1 MRRHFVIPDA
11 QVRPGSPT
19 DHLEWI
25 GKAIVEYA
33 PDTVVCLGDFAD
45 MHSLSSYKSALE
57 SEGARYW
64 TDIIAAREAMDV
76 LMAPLKS
83 KWGAKLHRPGA
94 PRLVL
99 TLGNHEHR
107 IQRAIDQN
115 PVFDTA
121 IGMHNLP
128 YEDWEV
134 YDFLEQV
141 TIDGVTYCHFFQKR
155 GSGGAVSGMI
165 ETRTKTIGYP
175 FVQGHQQGLK
185 TGMHEKSNGELVRG
199 LVAGSC
205 LHPDHKVLTADLRY
219 VPLRNLSVGDELVS
233 FDEHPGGR
241 GGARSLPRRYKTGR
255 VTALRLSK
263 GPMFDVTLSSGKV
276 FRATADHRWL
286 VKDSNG
292 PFRWVRTDELRT
304 TREECVGNKG
314 GGHRVVKLL
323 DEWEHDTSWESGWLA
338 GMYCGEGCLYARETS
353 GGWCMQ
359 LSLHQSNTH
368 NPSTC
373 ERLASALRS
382 VAGVGVDRKVW
393 AGREVGSHRI
403 EGGSRNIVRVLG
415 TVRPPRMLEKFRPEM
430 MGSVG
435 GKSTPCP
442 EVVLSVSPAGEDE
455 YLEIEIDAGTMV
467 VEGYGHHNCY
477 LHDEDYMGQT
487 NSGHWR
493 GCLVLNDVHH
503 GMYNLME
510 LDLDYLCRRWGT
522 GDHVWKLIK
531 KKYPALYRKSSWA
544 QSEQVL
550 RAGGAGPR
558 DTPRRRA

>member
-1 MRRHFVIPDA
+1 M
-11 QVRPGSPT
+11 
-19 DHLEWI
+19 
-25 GKAIVEYA
+25 EYA

-57 SEGARYW
+57 AEGTRYW
-64 TDIIAAREAMDV
+64 TDIIAAKEAMDI
-76 LMAPLKS
+76 LMAPLKR
-83 KWGAKLHRPGA
+83 KWGAKMQRPGA

-128 YEDWEV
+128 YDDWEV

-141 TIDGVTYCHFFQKR
+141 TIDGVTYSHFFQKR

-185 TGMHEKSNGELVRG
+185 TGMHEKNNGELVRG
-199 LVAGSC
+199 IVAGS
-205 LHPDHKVLTADLRY
+205 
-219 VPLRNLSVGDELVS
+219 
-233 FDEHPGGR
+233 
-241 GGARSLPRRYKTGR
+241 
-255 VTALRLSK
+255 
-263 GPMFDVTLSSGKV
+263 
-276 FRATADHRWL
+276 
-286 VKDSNG
+286 
-292 PFRWVRTDELRT
+292 
-304 TREECVGNKG
+304 
-314 GGHRVVKLL
+314 
-323 DEWEHDTSWESGWLA
+323 
-338 GMYCGEGCLYARETS
+338 
-353 GGWCMQ
+353 
-359 LSLHQSNTH
+359 
-368 NPSTC
+368 
-373 ERLASALRS
+373 
-382 VAGVGVDRKVW
+382 
-393 AGREVGSHRI
+393 
-403 EGGSRNIVRVLG
+403 
-415 TVRPPRMLEKFRPEM
+415 
-430 MGSVG
+430 
-435 GKSTPCP
+435 
-442 EVVLSVSPAGEDE
+442 
-455 YLEIEIDAGTMV
+455 
-467 VEGYGHHNCY
+467 CY

-522 GDHVWKLIK
+522 GDHVWKLVK